1 MVKPLVS
8 MMREINIEF
17 IEDRRWRFLWSAMA
31 IVCAGLLI
39 AMTWLGYQIS
49 QEKRE
54 INLQIQSARLMI
66 PSAPLVGIQK
76 QDARYASSIKAASLL
91 QFDLNKVF
99 STIENIAEPST
110 RLINITFDA
119 SAGSLR
125 LEYELDS
132 IEVAVVL
139 TEKLNT
145 GFEIRPWQL
154 ESLSAARSNISNGI
168 LSPAAKTIGIWRC
181 QIKNI

>member
-1 MVKPLVS
+1 

-17 IEDRRWRFLWSAMA
+17 IEDRRWRFLWSVMA

-39 AMTWLGYQIS
+39 VVTWMGYQIS

-54 INLQIQSARLMI
+54 INLQIQNTRLMM
-66 PSAPLVGIQK
+66 PSAPIVSIQK
-76 QDARYASSIKAASLL
+76 QNARYASSFKAATLL

-119 SAGSLR
+119 LAGTLR
-125 LEYELDS
+125 LEYEIDS

-139 TEKLNT
+139 TEKLNS
-145 GFEIRPWQL
+145 GFEVRPWKL
-154 ESLSAARSNISNGI
+154 DSLSNPRANNISGTNAVA
-168 LSPAAKTIGIWRC
+168 SKTIGIWSC
-181 QIKNI
+181 QIKLL

>member
-1 MVKPLVS
+1 

-17 IEDRRWRFLWSAMA
+17 IEDRRWRFLWSVIA

-54 INLQIQSARLMI
+54 INLQIQSTRLMM
-66 PSAPLVGIQK
+66 PSAPIVGIQK
-76 QDARYASSIKAASLL
+76 QDARYASSLKAASLL

-110 RLINITFDA
+110 RLINVTFDA
-119 SAGSLR
+119 STGSLR

-132 IEVAVVL
+132 VEVAVVL
-139 TEKLNT
+139 TEKLND
-145 GFEIRPWQL
+145 GYELRPWQL
-154 ESLSAARSNISNGI
+154 ESLSTSRSNISNAI
-168 LSPAAKTIGIWRC
+168 PSSAAKTIGIWHC